1 MSRVIVKNLPK
12 NTTEAQIRD
21 FFSIKGEVTD
31 IKQLKDQ
38 DGAFK
43 KVAFIG
49 FREVGNEESLV
60 KFFNNNYMGTS
71 RITVEAAKSTLDKTL
86 KRWSKTTSKA
96 SYPEKSLPE
105 DLDSTRLYLRNLTY
119 TVSKEDIELLFSPFG
134 ELEEVTVPFDHS
146 EHRGKGFA
154 YVKFKT
160 TESAVQAFEKL
171 DRSVFQGRL
180 LHIIPSQKKPEVE
193 LKLKEKSSYKLELAK
208 ELQKRAKNSTTWNT
222 LFINQDTVNAVMSE
236 KMHISKGDFLDKDL
250 DDLPVRVSL
259 AETKIINE
267 IKDWMT
273 LNDINF
279 EAFQGERNSTK
290 RSDVVIIVK
299 NLAKGT
305 ILNEVKEIFAR
316 FGNVVRCLMPPSKT
330 IALIEFQDPSQAQV
344 AFEKLAY
351 FTYRLLPLYLEWA
364 PLNTFDSP
372 AGEFETIT
380 KANSTTLFVKNLNF
394 ATTQEALEEH
404 FKQSGQVK
412 SAKIIKNQGM
422 PCGYGFVEFESE
434 KSASKALRNLNNSVL
449 DGHSLKLSESKTSV
463 QVAKKR
469 QRNEE
474 VEEDKEQDDR
484 TKITVKN
491 LAFEATAEELRNI
504 FKNFGD
510 VKNVRIPSKASG
522 GHRGF
527 GFVEFVSHEE
537 AKIAMEALQNSH
549 FYGRRMV
556 IEWSKEESSLSALKS
571 KS

>member
-1 MSRVIVKNLPK
+1 
-12 NTTEAQIRD
+12 
-21 FFSIKGEVTD
+21 
-31 IKQLKDQ
+31 
-38 DGAFK
+38 
-43 KVAFIG
+43 
-49 FREVGNEESLV
+49 
-60 KFFNNNYMGTS
+60 
-71 RITVEAAKSTLDKTL
+71 
-86 KRWSKTTSKA
+86 
-96 SYPEKSLPE
+96 
-105 DLDSTRLYLRNLTY
+105 
-119 TVSKEDIELLFSPFG
+119 
-134 ELEEVTVPFDHS
+134 
-146 EHRGKGFA
+146 
-154 YVKFKT
+154 
-160 TESAVQAFEKL
+160 
-171 DRSVFQGRL
+171 
-180 LHIIPSQKKPEVE
+180 
-193 LKLKEKSSYKLELAK
+193 
-208 ELQKRAKNSTTWNT
+208 
-222 LFINQDTVNAVMSE
+222 
-236 KMHISKGDFLDKDL
+236 
-250 DDLPVRVSL
+250 
-259 AETKIINE
+259 
-267 IKDWMT
+267 
-273 LNDINF
+273 
-279 EAFQGERNSTK
+279 
-290 RSDVVIIVK
+290 
-299 NLAKGT
+299 
-305 ILNEVKEIFAR
+305 
-316 FGNVVRCLMPPSKT
+316 MPPSKT

-380 KANSTTLFVKNLNF
+380 KANSKTLFVKNLNF